1 MGFKEWEQ
9 ILDAFIRMNTKLAQ
23 IVLTLD
29 DEIDDLNR
37 EEKCTPPCK
46 I

>member
-1 MGFKEWEQ
+1 MEFKEWEQ
-9 ILDAFIRMNTKLAQ
+9 NLDAFIRMNKKLAQ

-29 DEIDDLNR
+29 DKIDDLNR
-37 EEKCTPPCK
+37 ECTPPCK

>member
-9 ILDAFIRMNTKLAQ
+9 NLDAFIRMNTKLAQ

-29 DEIDDLNR
+29 DEIDDFNR
-37 EEKCTPPCK
+37 ECSPPCK